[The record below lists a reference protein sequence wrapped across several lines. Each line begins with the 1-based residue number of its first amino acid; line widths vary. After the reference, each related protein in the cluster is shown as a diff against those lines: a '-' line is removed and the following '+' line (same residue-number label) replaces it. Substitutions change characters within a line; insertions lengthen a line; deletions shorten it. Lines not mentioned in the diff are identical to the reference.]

1 MFYSLGRSVLY
12 PLSHVL
18 YRPTIEGKDNVPRTG
33 GVIVASNHLSFI
45 DSFAIPLAAP
55 RQVRF
60 LAKDEYWHGKGVGG
74 LLRKGFFNAVGM
86 VPVNRHS
93 PTAAQESLDAALEV
107 LRDGDAFGI
116 YPEGTR
122 SRDGRL
128 YRGRTGVAWLALTAQ
143 VPVVPVGLIGT
154 EDIQPVGASFPR
166 IAKVTVRFGE
176 PIGYEEYA
184 GMPAGKARRLL
195 TDRVMEAI
203 AGLSGQE
210 RADTYNEVP
219 GGETSP

>member
-1 MFYSLGRSVLY
+1 MFYSLGRTMLV
-12 PLSHVL
+12 PLSHAL
-18 YRPTIEGKDNVPRTG
+18 YRPTIEGKHHVPREG
-33 GVIVASNHLSFI
+33 GVILASNHLSFI
-45 DSFAIPLAAP
+45 DSFAIPLASP

-60 LAKDEYWHGKGVGG
+60 LAKEEYWTGSGVGG
-74 LLRKGFFNAVGM
+74 LLRKGFFTAVGM

-93 PTAAQESLDAALEV
+93 PTAAQESLDTALEV
-107 LRDGDAFGI
+107 LRAGDAFGI

-128 YRGRTGVAWLALTAQ
+128 YRGRTGVAWLALTAG

-154 EDIQPVGASFPR
+154 EDIQPVGARFPTL
-166 IAKVTVRFGE
+166 AKVTVRFGA
-176 PIGYEEYA
+176 PIGVQKFE

-195 TDRVMEAI
+195 TDEVMDAI
-203 AGLSGQE
+203 AGLTGQE

-219 GGETSP
+219 GAEPEV